1 VFDHEDRKTLHKILH
16 EVECIHEDVKRLL
29 RYIALHK
36 IDFIQVGGNPMNY
49 SIQAGSSG
57 TFQAV
62 FTPPN
67 GTQAPGT
74 SPSWSC
80 SDPSIGLTPSA
91 DGTSV
96 VAAVPASNTASFTLT
111 LSATSSDPTQGVS
124 GVLTA
129 VHTITVTQPPPPPT
143 PLTGVDFVQTAG

>member
-1 VFDHEDRKTLHKILH
+1 MFDHEDRKTLHKILH

-29 RYIALHK
+29 RFNALHK

-49 SIQAGSSG
+49 SIQAGQSG
-57 TFQAV
+57 TFNLV
-62 FTPPN
+62 LTPAN
-67 GTQAPGT
+67 GTQATGT

-91 DGTSV
+91 DGTSL
-96 VAAVPASNTASFTLT
+96 VAAVPVGNTANFSLT
-111 LSATSSDPTQGVS
+111 VSATSSDPTQGVS

-129 VHTITVTQPPPPPT
+129 THTITVTQPPPPPT
-143 PLTGVDFVQTAG
+143 PLTGVDFVQSA